1 MIPQEGKTS
10 TTANLARVLAQGEKN
25 VLIIDCDLRRPR
37 VHSLFN
43 LANDTGLSSYLTGNC
58 GDIPVRAVTG
68 EALSII
74 SAGPISPNPAELL
87 GSAKMEGMLSEL
99 RERFDFILLDS
110 PPVQRVADSLALSTI
125 ADGTIIVVRYGQ
137 TTFDMLN
144 GGIKKLADVNATILG
159 FILNSVKSSDGKA
172 YYGYSSYYAS
182 DEDAEK

>member
-1 MIPQEGKTS
+1 
-10 TTANLARVLAQGEKN
+10 
-25 VLIIDCDLRRPR
+25 
-37 VHSLFN
+37 
-43 LANDTGLSSYLTGNC
+43 
-58 GDIPVRAVTG
+58 
-68 EALSII
+68 
-74 SAGPISPNPAELL
+74 
-87 GSAKMEGMLSEL
+87 MEGLLSEL

-159 FILNSVKSSDGKA
+159 FILNSVKSGDSKA

-182 DEDAEK
+182 DEDADK